1 MSQVP
6 QQGFVPEKVQE
17 FNRRASQ
24 DMSEAVSLQKPTR
37 SQNPSSEST
46 PKKELN
52 QNGTEKPQPQSVHME
67 KLTKPDEKIKEATYS
82 PARPVGQDIKNPFS
96 PHFYRSSRPHGHFE
110 MGPRGIDYSP
120 HRMSMEYSSRMRDYG
135 PQRSTSIH
143 GHELT
148 DGPPMKPEYLGH
160 RSHFGSQIAPGGIT
174 GHPDVVFRHD
184 YYTQMGFSPPRAS
197 RFSSQEYL
205 NAPAQ
210 YGRWPDYRAEYRQRR
225 RSQQDLQ
232 SIGQNP
238 ESGMSCFPYDSLSP
252 SFSDFFSTT
261 EVATKHTYLIIS
273 GYRSFWTLVTA
284 GLSSAQCRPC
294 FLDTLQHK
302 EKH

>member
-17 FNRRASQ
+17 FNRRSSQ
-24 DMSEAVSLQKPTR
+24 DMSEAVPLQKPR
-37 SQNPSSEST
+37 GSHPPEST
-46 PKKELN
+46 PKKEPS
-52 QNGTEKPQPQSVHME
+52 QNGTDKPLPSGHGD
-67 KLTKPDEKIKEATYS
+67 KLGKPDDKAKDTTYS
-82 PARPVGQDIKNPFS
+82 PGRPGSQDSKNPFS
-96 PHFYRSSRPHGHFE
+96 SHFYRSSRPHGHFE

-160 RSHFGSQIAPGGIT
+160 RTHFGSQVAPGGIT

-184 YYTQMGFSPPRAS
+184 YYGQQMGFSPPRAS

-205 NAPAQ
+205 NNPAQ
-210 YGRWPDYRAEYRQRR
+210 YGRWDYRAEYRQRR

-232 SIGQNP
+232 SIGQTP
-238 ESGMSCFPYDSLSP
+238 ETGML
-252 SFSDFFSTT
+252 
-261 EVATKHTYLIIS
+261 
-273 GYRSFWTLVTA
+273 G
-284 GLSSAQCRPC
+284 
-294 FLDTLQHK
+294 
-302 EKH
+302 